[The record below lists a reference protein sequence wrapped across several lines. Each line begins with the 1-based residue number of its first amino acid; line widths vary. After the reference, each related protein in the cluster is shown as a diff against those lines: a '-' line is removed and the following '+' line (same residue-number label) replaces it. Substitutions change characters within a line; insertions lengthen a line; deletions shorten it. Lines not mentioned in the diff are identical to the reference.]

1 MYNCHVLCYRKGRNR
16 KVGHFK
22 VLPPDV
28 GEYLLKIYAKPEA
41 DMSPVPG
48 DNMPLDHVATSPIHV
63 IQVRPSPFRF
73 STSFSNTPPGMDLW

>member
-16 KVGHFK
+16 KLGHFK

-41 DMSPVPG
+41 DMVH
-48 DNMPLDHVATSPIHV
+48 DNVTLDHVATIPIHV
-63 IQVRPSPFRF
+63 IQVSKKQSRP
-73 STSFSNTPPGMDLW
+73 